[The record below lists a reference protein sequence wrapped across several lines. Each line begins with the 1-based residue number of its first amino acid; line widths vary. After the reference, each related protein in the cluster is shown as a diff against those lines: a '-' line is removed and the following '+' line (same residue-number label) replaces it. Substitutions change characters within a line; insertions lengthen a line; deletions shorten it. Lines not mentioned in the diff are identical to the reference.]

1 MGKKIGSLFYEIG
14 ADSSKFE
21 DALQKVKSGVITAKA
36 DMQKLADQTTRL
48 GGDFRQTGGIVDDWI
63 GALRASTPENL
74 RFAASVDN
82 ITTQFSNGKLSA
94 AEAADKL
101 EAVKREMRD
110 SAPAA
115 EKFKTALHGVSNAI
129 AGITGAAAI
138 VGVTVKKIFDFGEEG
153 AKLEYAQSKFD
164 NLAASIGTTSD
175 ALKNDLR
182 GATKGLVADSELVAS
197 AGDFMALGLAKTHDE
212 VVRLT
217 RVAGA
222 LGMDMNQLVLTLTNQ
237 TTMRF
242 DALGVSVDGFDEKVK
257 ALEQSGMDA
266 GAAFKEAFLR
276 QAEEQIGK
284 IGDKADSG
292 AAAFAR
298 LDAATKNAGDA
309 LKLYF
314 APAITSAAVG
324 LTKIINGGNEVAAAF
339 EEHAETMTGVAK
351 TYEEY
356 RKEMIRAAEVAGQWN
371 IDMTTAEL
379 YGMGAATDEA
389 WNALG
394 LLNEEQWIAEH
405 RARVFAEAVADGRI
419 QVQTYADTIDSE
431 AIPATRNFYD
441 SLVSLDDIDP
451 QFDNKIKSAL
461 DDLKFQLAGGLPLQ
475 KMTEDIIAAFN
486 AGKITPEQAQEM
498 LGEALVGSETLKVKM
513 GEITGDDAAKNISE
527 TLGVSL
533 DDAKQLILDM
543 HDELNN
549 LPRNIDVRLNFIET
563 GDRSP
568 GRQSDTP
575 EEFYPSND
583 PYNVKGGNNGD
594 TYASG
599 GQFIIPPGYEDH
611 SWPVGPGRYAES
623 GETVTITPEGES
635 SAAGMTIIQNI
646 YTQLDYEV
654 AAAEIMERIRRER

>member
-1 MGKKIGSLFYEIG
+1 MAKKIASLYAEIG
-14 ADSSKFE
+14 ADTTK
-21 DALQKVKSGVITAKA
+21 LQQGLDDTKGR
-36 DMQKLADQTTRL
+36 LTTFKEGL
-48 GGDFRQTGGIVDDWI
+48 G
-63 GALRASTPENL
+63 
-74 RFAASVDN
+74 N
-82 ITTQFSNGKLSA
+82 ITRT
-94 AEAADKL
+94 
-101 EAVKREMRD
+101 
-110 SAPAA
+110 
-115 EKFKTALHGVSNAI
+115 I
-129 AGITGAAAI
+129 AGVTGAAA
-138 VGVTVKKIFDFGEEG
+138 VMGATMQQIFAFGKAG
-153 AKLEYAQSKFD
+153 AELEYAQGKFD

-182 GATKGLVADSELVAS
+182 DATRGLVADSELVAS

-257 ALEQSGMDA
+257 ALEQSGLDA
-266 GAAFKEAFLR
+266 SAAFKEAFLQ

-284 IGDKADSG
+284 IGDKADSSV
-292 AAAFAR
+292 AAFAR
-298 LDAATKNAGDA
+298 MDTALKNTADAA
-309 LKLYF
+309 KLYF
-314 APAITSAAVG
+314 APALTSAANA
-324 LTKIINGGNEVAAAF
+324 LTRLLNWEKDVAFVMKDHEAEVRASSKGWQSYAS
-339 EEHAETMTGVAK
+339 
-351 TYEEY
+351 
-356 RKEMIRAAEVAGQWN
+356 EMIRA
-371 IDMTTAEL
+371 
-379 YGMGAATDEA
+379 GAAAGYYNDIQAEQMLNT
-389 WNALG
+389 ALQKGDLEG
-394 LLNEEQWIAEH
+394 LGEILRQHGYTIDYLTESEKTWID
-405 RARVFAEAVADGRI
+405 AVNDGRVT
-419 QVQTYADTIDSE
+419 VQTYADTVNAD

-441 SLVSLDDIDP
+441 SLVSLDDINP
-451 QFDNKIKSAL
+451 QFGNKIKAAL

-513 GEITGDDAAKNISE
+513 GEITGDEAAKNISE

-533 DDAKQLILDM
+533 EDAKQLIADM
-543 HDELNN
+543 DSGLRN
-549 LPRNIDVRLNFIET
+549 LPRNIDVKINFIET

-594 TYASG
+594 TYANG
-599 GQFIIPPGYEDH
+599 GQFVIPPGYEDH

-623 GETVTITPEGES
+623 GETVTITPRGEG
-635 SAAGMTIIQNI
+635 AGQPVNIYQYI
-646 YTQLDYEV
+646 YTQLDMTA
-654 AAAEIMERIRRER
+654 AAAEIAEIARRER

>member
-1 MGKKIGSLFYEIG
+1 MAKKIASLYAEIG
-14 ADSSKFE
+14 ADTTK
-21 DALQKVKSGVITAKA
+21 LQQGLDDTKGR
-36 DMQKLADQTTRL
+36 LTTFKEGL
-48 GGDFRQTGGIVDDWI
+48 G
-63 GALRASTPENL
+63 
-74 RFAASVDN
+74 N
-82 ITTQFSNGKLSA
+82 ITRT
-94 AEAADKL
+94 
-101 EAVKREMRD
+101 
-110 SAPAA
+110 
-115 EKFKTALHGVSNAI
+115 I
-129 AGITGAAAI
+129 AGVTGAAA
-138 VGVTVKKIFDFGEEG
+138 VMGATMQQIFAFGKAG
-153 AKLEYAQSKFD
+153 AELEYAQGKFD

-257 ALEQSGMDA
+257 ALEQSGLDA
-266 GAAFKEAFLR
+266 GAAFKEAFLQ

-314 APAITSAAVG
+314 APAITNAAVG

-394 LLNEEQWIAEH
+394 LLNEEQWVAEN

-419 QVQTYADTIDSE
+419 QVQTYAETIDS
-431 AIPATRNFYD
+431 AGIPATRNFYD
-441 SLVSLDDIDP
+441 TLVKLDDINP
-451 QFDNKIKSAL
+451 QFGNKIKSAL

-475 KMTEDIIAAFN
+475 KMTDDIIAAFN

-498 LGEALVGSETLKVKM
+498 LGEAFVGSETLKVKM
-513 GEITGDDAAKNISE
+513 GEITGDEAAKNIRD

-533 DDAKQLILDM
+533 EDAKTLIADM
-543 HDELNN
+543 DAGLRN
-549 LPRNIDVRLNFIET
+549 LPRSIDVRLNFIET
-563 GDRSP
+563 GERSP

-583 PYNVKGGNNGD
+583 PYNVKGGNNGY
-594 TYASG
+594 TYGTG
-599 GQFIIPPGYEDH
+599 GQFVIPPGYEDH

-623 GETVTITPEGES
+623 GETVTITPQGES

-646 YTQLDYEV
+646 YTQIDYEI
-654 AAAEIMERIRRER
+654 AAAEIMERIRRNR

>member
-36 DMQKLADQTTRL
+36 DMQKLADQTTRM

-74 RFAASVDN
+74 RFAASVEN

-101 EAVKREMRD
+101 EAVKREMKD
-110 SAPAA
+110 AAPAA

-129 AGITGAAAI
+129 AGITGAAAV

-153 AKLEYAQSKFD
+153 AKLEYAKSKFD

-242 DALGVSVDGFDEKVK
+242 DALGVSVDGFDEKVA
-257 ALEQSGMDA
+257 ALEQSGLDA
-266 GAAFKEAFLR
+266 GAAFKEAFLQ

-284 IGDKADSG
+284 IGDKADSSV
-292 AAAFAR
+292 ASFAR
-298 LDAATKNAGDA
+298 MDTALKNAADTAKLKFAPFITQAADA
-309 LKLYF
+309 LVRLLNWEKDV
-314 APAITSAAVG
+314 SNVMQDH
-324 LTKIINGGNEVAAAF
+324 E
-339 EEHAETMTGVAK
+339 AEMRSNSKGWQ
-351 TYEEY
+351 EY
-356 RKEMIRAAEVAGQWN
+356 AAEMVRAGKAAGYYNEIQGEQILQAALQEGSLEDLLSIMEVHGYTVEYVTEEEKKW
-371 IDMTTAEL
+371 ID
-379 YGMGAATDEA
+379 
-389 WNALG
+389 
-394 LLNEEQWIAEH
+394 
-405 RARVFAEAVADGRI
+405 AVNDGTVK
-419 QVQTYADTIDSE
+419 VQTYSDAVAETSIQLDE
-431 AIPATRNFYD
+431 AAISANDFKVKLD
-441 SLVSLDDIDP
+441 GLDDIDP
-451 QFDNKIKSAL
+451 QFGNKIETAIEQAKIA
-461 DDLKFQLAGGLPLQ
+461 LAGGAPIQEAIDQLLNYSATVDP
-475 KMTEDIIAAFN
+475 EDEWAVGQIKTQLEN
-486 AGKITPEQAQEM
+486 AVVAAQEVQV
-498 LGEALVGSETLKVKM
+498 EAGLIS
-513 GEITGDDAAKNISE
+513 GDEAAQNISD
-527 TLGVSL
+527 TLGISL
-533 DDAKQLILDM
+533 EDAKQRAIDIK
-543 HDELNN
+543 DELGTF
-549 LPRNIDVRLNFIET
+549 PKSIDVFINYIES
-563 GDRSP
+563 GNRS
-568 GRQSDTP
+568 S
-575 EEFYPSND
+575 D
-583 PYNVKGGNNGD
+583 PYNIKDDNDRGD
-594 TYASG
+594 TYANG
-599 GQFIIPPGYEDH
+599 GQFVIPPGYEDH

-623 GETVTITPEGES
+623 GETVTITPQGES

>member
-1 MGKKIGSLFYEIG
+1 MSAFSVWFMRPHLSLLIISQKGRCDIAKKIASLYAEIG
-14 ADSSKFE
+14 ADTTK
-21 DALQKVKSGVITAKA
+21 LQQGLDDTKGR
-36 DMQKLADQTTRL
+36 LTTFKEGL
-48 GGDFRQTGGIVDDWI
+48 G
-63 GALRASTPENL
+63 
-74 RFAASVDN
+74 N
-82 ITTQFSNGKLSA
+82 ITRT
-94 AEAADKL
+94 
-101 EAVKREMRD
+101 
-110 SAPAA
+110 
-115 EKFKTALHGVSNAI
+115 I
-129 AGITGAAAI
+129 AGVTGAAA
-138 VGVTVKKIFDFGEEG
+138 VMGATMQQIFAFGKAG
-153 AKLEYAQSKFD
+153 AELEYAQGKFD

-182 GATKGLVADSELVAS
+182 DATKGLVADSELVAS

-237 TTMRF
+237 TIMRF

-257 ALEQSGMDA
+257 ALEQSGLDA
-266 GAAFKEAFLR
+266 GAAFKEAFLQ

-324 LTKIINGGNEVAAAF
+324 LIKIINGGNEVAAAF
-339 EEHAETMTGVAK
+339 DEHAETMAGVAK

-394 LLNEEQWIAEH
+394 LLNEEQWIAEN
-405 RARVFAEAVADGRI
+405 RARVFAEAVADGRV
-419 QVQTYADTIDSE
+419 QVQTYADTVNAD

-441 SLVSLDDIDP
+441 GLVSLDDINP
-451 QFDNKIKSAL
+451 QFGNKIKSAL

-475 KMTEDIIAAFN
+475 KMTDDIIAAFD

-498 LGEALVGSETLKVKM
+498 LGEAFVGSETLKVKM
-513 GEITGDDAAKNISE
+513 GEITGDEAAKNISE

-533 DDAKQLILDM
+533 EDAKQLIADM
-543 HDELNN
+543 DSGLRN
-549 LPRNIDVRLNFIET
+549 LPRSIDVRLNFIET

-568 GRQSDTP
+568 GRQSETP
-575 EEFYPSND
+575 KEFYPSND
-583 PYNVKGGNNGD
+583 PYNIKGDNDRGD
-594 TYASG
+594 TYANG
-599 GQFIIPPGYEDH
+599 GQFVIPPGYEDH

-623 GETVTITPEGES
+623 GETVTITPRGEG
-635 SAAGMTIIQNI
+635 AVQPVNIYQYI
-646 YTQLDYEV
+646 YTQIDYEM
-654 AAAEIMERIRRER
+654 AAAEIMERIRRNR

>member
-1 MGKKIGSLFYEIG
+1 MAKKIASLYAEIG
-14 ADSSKFE
+14 ADTTK
-21 DALQKVKSGVITAKA
+21 LQQGLDDTKGR
-36 DMQKLADQTTRL
+36 LTTFKEGL
-48 GGDFRQTGGIVDDWI
+48 G
-63 GALRASTPENL
+63 
-74 RFAASVDN
+74 N
-82 ITTQFSNGKLSA
+82 IART
-94 AEAADKL
+94 
-101 EAVKREMRD
+101 
-110 SAPAA
+110 
-115 EKFKTALHGVSNAI
+115 I
-129 AGITGAAAI
+129 AGVTGAATIMGA
-138 VGVTVKKIFDFGEEG
+138 TMSQIFAFGKAG
-153 AKLEYAQSKFD
+153 AELEYAQGKFD

-182 GATKGLVADSELVAS
+182 DATKGLVADSELVAS

-257 ALEQSGMDA
+257 ALEQSGLDA
-266 GAAFKEAFLR
+266 GAAFKEAFLQ

-356 RKEMIRAAEVAGQWN
+356 RKEMIRAAEVAGRWN

-379 YGMGAATDEA
+379 YGLGVAEEEA

-394 LLNEEQWIAEH
+394 LLNEEQWVAEN

-419 QVQTYADTIDSE
+419 QVQTYADTVNAD

-461 DDLKFQLAGGLPLQ
+461 DDLKFQMAGGLPLQ

-533 DDAKQLILDM
+533 DDAKQLIADM
-543 HDELNN
+543 DSGLRN
-549 LPRNIDVRLNFIET
+549 LPRNIDVKINFIET
-563 GDRSP
+563 GERSP

-594 TYASG
+594 TYANG
-599 GQFIIPPGYEDH
+599 GQFVIPPGYEDH

-623 GETVTITPEGES
+623 GETVTITPQGEGG
-635 SAAGMTIIQNI
+635 AAVNIYQYI
-646 YTQLDYEV
+646 YTQLDWEE
-654 AAAEIMERIRRER
+654 AAAKIAEITRRNR

>member
-1 MGKKIGSLFYEIG
+1 MIISQKGRCDIAKKIASLYAEIG
-14 ADSSKFE
+14 ADTTK
-21 DALQKVKSGVITAKA
+21 LQQGLDDTKGR
-36 DMQKLADQTTRL
+36 LTTFKEGL
-48 GGDFRQTGGIVDDWI
+48 G
-63 GALRASTPENL
+63 
-74 RFAASVDN
+74 N
-82 ITTQFSNGKLSA
+82 ITRT
-94 AEAADKL
+94 
-101 EAVKREMRD
+101 
-110 SAPAA
+110 
-115 EKFKTALHGVSNAI
+115 I
-129 AGITGAAAI
+129 AGVTGAAA
-138 VGVTVKKIFDFGEEG
+138 VMGATMQQIFAFGKAG
-153 AKLEYAQSKFD
+153 AELEYAQGKFD

-182 GATKGLVADSELVAS
+182 DATKGLVADSELVAS

-257 ALEQSGMDA
+257 ALEQSGLDA
-266 GAAFKEAFLR
+266 GAAFKEAFLQ

-339 EEHAETMTGVAK
+339 DEHAETMAGVAK

-394 LLNEEQWIAEH
+394 LLNEEQWVAEN
-405 RARVFAEAVADGRI
+405 RARVFAEAVADGRV
-419 QVQTYADTIDSE
+419 QVQTYADTVNAD

-441 SLVSLDDIDP
+441 GLVSLDDINP
-451 QFDNKIKSAL
+451 QFGNKIKSAL

-475 KMTEDIIAAFN
+475 KMTDDIIAAFD

-498 LGEALVGSETLKVKM
+498 LGEAFVGSETLKVKM
-513 GEITGDDAAKNISE
+513 GEITGDEAAKNISE

-533 DDAKQLILDM
+533 EDAKQLIADM
-543 HDELNN
+543 DSGLRN
-549 LPRNIDVRLNFIET
+549 LPRSIDVRLNFIET

-568 GRQSDTP
+568 GRQSETP
-575 EEFYPSND
+575 KEFYPSND
-583 PYNVKGGNNGD
+583 PYNVKGRNNGD
-594 TYASG
+594 TYGNG
-599 GQFIIPPGYEDH
+599 GQFVIPPGYEDH

-623 GETVTITPEGES
+623 GETVTITPRGEG
-635 SAAGMTIIQNI
+635 AVQPVNIYQYI
-646 YTQLDYEV
+646 YTQIDYEM
-654 AAAEIMERIRRER
+654 AAAEIMERIRRNR

>member
-1 MGKKIGSLFYEIG
+1 M
-14 ADSSKFE
+14 
-21 DALQKVKSGVITAKA
+21 
-36 DMQKLADQTTRL
+36 
-48 GGDFRQTGGIVDDWI
+48 
-63 GALRASTPENL
+63 
-74 RFAASVDN
+74 
-82 ITTQFSNGKLSA
+82 
-94 AEAADKL
+94 
-101 EAVKREMRD
+101 
-110 SAPAA
+110 
-115 EKFKTALHGVSNAI
+115 
-129 AGITGAAAI
+129 
-138 VGVTVKKIFDFGEEG
+138 TVKKIFDFGEAG

-164 NLAASIGTTSD
+164 NLSASIGTTSD

-182 GATKGLVADSELVAS
+182 SATKRLVADSELVAS

-242 DALGVSVDGFDEKVK
+242 DALGVSVDGFDEKVQK
-257 ALEQSGMDA
+257 LKDSGMDA
-266 GAAFKEAFLR
+266 GAAFKEAFLQ

-339 EEHAETMTGVAK
+339 DEHAETMAGVAK

-394 LLNEEQWIAEH
+394 LLNEEQWIAEN
-405 RARVFAEAVADGRI
+405 RARVFAEAVADERV
-419 QVQTYADTIDSE
+419 QVQTYADTVNAD

-451 QFDNKIKSAL
+451 QFGSKIKSAL

-513 GEITGDDAAKNISE
+513 GEITGDEAAKNISE

-533 DDAKQLILDM
+533 DDAKQLIADM
-543 HDELNN
+543 DSGLRN
-549 LPRNIDVRLNFIET
+549 LPRNIDVKINFIET

-594 TYASG
+594 TYANG
-599 GQFIIPPGYEDH
+599 GQFVIPPGYEDH

-623 GETVTITPEGES
+623 GETVTITPRGEGG
-635 SAAGMTIIQNI
+635 AAVNITQNI
-646 YTQLDYEV
+646 YTQLDYEI
-654 AAAEIMERIRRER
+654 AAAEIAEIMWRER

>member
-1 MGKKIGSLFYEIG
+1 MGKRIGSLFWEIG
-14 ADSSKFE
+14 ADDTKFS
-21 DALQKVKSGVITAKA
+21 DALQRTKSSAQTAKA

-63 GALRASTPENL
+63 GSLRASTPENM
-74 RFAASVDN
+74 RFAASVEN

-94 AEAADKL
+94 AEAADQL

-153 AKLEYAQSKFD
+153 AKLEYAQGKFD

-197 AGDFMALGLAKTHDE
+197 AGDLMALGLAKTHDE

-257 ALEQSGMDA
+257 ALEQSGLDA
-266 GAAFKEAFLR
+266 GAAFKEAFLQ

-298 LDAATKNAGDA
+298 METAIKNAGDA
-309 LKLYF
+309 IKVKL
-314 APAITSAAVG
+314 APPLEDAANAIVRLLTWEKDLTNVMSEHEKAVRTSEKGWEAYAS
-324 LTKIINGGNEVAAAF
+324 
-339 EEHAETMTGVAK
+339 
-351 TYEEY
+351 
-356 RKEMIRAAEVAGQWN
+356 EMIRVGVAAGYYNDIQAEQMLNTALQKGDLEGL
-371 IDMTTAEL
+371 IDIFNQHGYTVEYVT
-379 YGMGAATDEA
+379 
-389 WNALG
+389 
-394 LLNEEQWIAEH
+394 EEEKKWID
-405 RARVFAEAVADGRI
+405 AVEGGTVK
-419 QVQTYADTIDSE
+419 VQTYSDAVAETSTQLDDAAVSADSFKVKLE
-431 AIPATRNFYD
+431 G
-441 SLVSLDDIDP
+441 LDDIDP
-451 QFDNKIKSAL
+451 QFGNKIETAIEQAKIA
-461 DDLKFQLAGGLPLQ
+461 LAGGAPIQEAIDQLLNYSATVDP
-475 KMTEDIIAAFN
+475 EDEWAVGQIKTQLEN
-486 AGKITPEQAQEM
+486 AVVAAQEVQV
-498 LGEALVGSETLKVKM
+498 EAGLIS
-513 GEITGDDAAKNISE
+513 GDEAAQNISD
-527 TLGVSL
+527 TLGISL
-533 DDAKQLILDM
+533 EDAKQRAIDIK
-543 HDELNN
+543 DELGTF
-549 LPRNIDVRLNFIET
+549 PKSIDVFINYIES
-563 GDRSP
+563 GNRS
-568 GRQSDTP
+568 S
-575 EEFYPSND
+575 D
-583 PYNVKGGNNGD
+583 PYNIKDDNDRGD
-594 TYASG
+594 TYANG
-599 GQFIIPPGYEDH
+599 GQFVIPPGYEDH

-623 GETVTITPEGES
+623 GETVTITPQGES